1 MADAQVSK
9 TCEGNTSWRFD
20 SSHRHNMVEL
30 TGRVGFTETIFGNL
44 ADYVQRYHRAV
55 ASGNLKFVE
64 IHSSLV
70 EDLYWIASDAGIP
83 AIESAKVFVASS
95 PVQSRKKVL
104 AVLTSKHM
112 LSQRDARRIDKE
124 FGITTSLSSS
134 PVRRT

>member
-1 MADAQVSK
+1 
-9 TCEGNTSWRFD
+9 
-20 SSHRHNMVEL
+20 MVEL

-83 AIESAKVFVASS
+83 AIESAKVLVSAS
-95 PVQSRKKVL
+95 PPHSRKKVL

-112 LSQRDARRIDKE
+112 LSQKDARRIE
-124 FGITTSLSSS
+124 ATSGITTSPSSS

>member
-20 SSHRHNMVEL
+20 SSPRHNMVEL
-30 TGRVGFTETIFGNL
+30 TGRVGYTETIFGNL

-64 IHSSLV
+64 IHAALI
-70 EDLYWIASDAGIP
+70 EDFYLIASDAGIP
-83 AIESAKVFVASS
+83 AIESAKVFVSAS
-95 PVQSRKKVL
+95 PPQSRKKVL
-104 AVLTSKHM
+104 AVLTSKYM
-112 LSQRDARRIDKE
+112 LSQKDARRIE
-124 FGITTSLSSS
+124 ATFGITTSPSSS